1 MPKEYRWDYTWNIQ
15 ETVQKAV
22 LTSTDEQSVKRLEE
36 GKYLGE
42 GDWDQMK
49 RALSVGV
56 RSANCS
62 LEI

>member
-1 MPKEYRWDYTWNIQ
+1 MEYSGNSA
-15 ETVQKAV
+15 ESS